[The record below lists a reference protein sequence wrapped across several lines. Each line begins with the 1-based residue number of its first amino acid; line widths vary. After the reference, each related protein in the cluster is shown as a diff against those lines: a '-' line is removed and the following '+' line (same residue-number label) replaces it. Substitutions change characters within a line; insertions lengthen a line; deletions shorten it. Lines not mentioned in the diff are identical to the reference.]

1 MAGPTGVSDEDKPAG
16 DSSAPLAPVALLPPP
31 HPATKPT
38 QSTEALA
45 DNILGDIGYLLRH
58 GRRNRITACER
69 LLSLMTNL
77 VRRVL
82 QIGTGSDAA
91 ITKTGLKIYSN
102 VKTIQALTVE
112 IVNLFSRKLTTMRA
126 QIRFEQPSNKLNN

>member
-1 MAGPTGVSDEDKPAG
+1 VGDEDKPAG
-16 DSSAPLAPVALLPPP
+16 DRSDPIAPVALLPPP
-31 HPATKPT
+31 PHPATTPIK
-38 QSTEALA
+38 STEALA

-58 GRRNRITACER
+58 GRRNRITASER

-102 VKTIQALTVE
+102 VKTIQALAVE
-112 IVNLFSRKLTTMRA
+112 IVNLFSRKLTIMRA

>member
-1 MAGPTGVSDEDKPAG
+1 
-16 DSSAPLAPVALLPPP
+16 
-31 HPATKPT
+31 
-38 QSTEALA
+38 
-45 DNILGDIGYLLRH
+45 
-58 GRRNRITACER
+58 
-69 LLSLMTNL
+69 MTNL

-102 VKTIQALTVE
+102 VKTIQALAVE
-112 IVNLFSRKLTTMRA
+112 IVNLFSRKLTIMRA

>member
-1 MAGPTGVSDEDKPAG
+1 V
-16 DSSAPLAPVALLPPP
+16 LLPPPP

-38 QSTEALA
+38 KSSEALV
-45 DNILGDIGYLLRH
+45 DNILGDIGYLLCH
-58 GRRNRITACER
+58 GRHSKITASER
-69 LLSLMTNL
+69 LLSLTTNL
-77 VRRVL
+77 VRRIL

-102 VKTIQALTVE
+102 VQTIQALTVE
-112 IVNLFSRKLTTMRA
+112 IVNLFSRKSTIMRA